1 MIPLWLSFTF
11 LRQALHGKRATIHD
25 KKEGEGERRERAKVS
40 ELVRTAFLK
49 EAVVSRSMRINRKL
63 CKKV

>member
-25 KKEGEGERRERAKVS
+25 TKQGGGREEGERRERAKVS
-40 ELVRTAFLK
+40 ELVRTAILN
-49 EAVVSRSMRINRKL
+49 EGGS
-63 CKKV
+63 C